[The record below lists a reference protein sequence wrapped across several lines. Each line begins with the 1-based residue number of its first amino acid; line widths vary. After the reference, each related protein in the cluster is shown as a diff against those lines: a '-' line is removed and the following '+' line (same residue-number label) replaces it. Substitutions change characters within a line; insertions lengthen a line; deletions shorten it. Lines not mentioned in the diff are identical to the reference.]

1 MYKED
6 EAINIEAQGFIPR
19 FMLSLPIELLAFAG
33 LVLYMLGIVDFSLF
47 VVILIMTWALL
58 IAFFWMQNNKM
69 AALVRNATDQN
80 IAIVRNSFRA
90 GDLKDI
96 KDLTAHNKSQFFVV
110 KILHLS
116 NMVTPLTVLVVGLIV
131 GQI

>member
-6 EAINIEAQGFIPR
+6 EAINKEAQGFIPS

-33 LVLYMLGIVDFSLF
+33 LVLYMLGIVDFPVF

-80 IAIVRNSFRA
+80 IAIVRNAFRA
-90 GDLKDI
+90 GDLNDI
-96 KDLTAHNKSQFFVV
+96 KDLTAHNNDQLLVV
-110 KILHLS
+110 RILHLS
-116 NMVTPLTVLVVGLIV
+116 NMMTPLVVLMVGLIV